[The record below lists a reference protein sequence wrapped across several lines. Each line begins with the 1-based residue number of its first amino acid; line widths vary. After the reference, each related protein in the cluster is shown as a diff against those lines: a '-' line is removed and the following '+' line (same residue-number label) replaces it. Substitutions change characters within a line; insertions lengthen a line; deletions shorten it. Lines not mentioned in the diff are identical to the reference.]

1 MEPVQKIP
9 QIGELIP
16 SWNGDGEE
24 VQEGDLHNNKTQM
37 KLFNTIAA
45 GAVIGASLISVKPAA
60 AATSYCYE
68 TTNDASVCILSVRN
82 HKRYGANQKTCKVFN
97 KRFGGSVSG

>member
-16 SWNGDGEE
+16 SWNGDVEE
-24 VQEGDLHNNKTQM
+24 VQEGDLLNTKTQM
-37 KLFNTIAA
+37 KLFNAIAA

-60 AATSYCYE
+60 ATSYCYE
-68 TTNDASVCILSVRN
+68 TTNNASVCILSVRS
-82 HKRYGANQKTCKVFN
+82 HKRYGANQKLVKYSINGSVDQ
-97 KRFGGSVSG
+97 SVSG

>member
-1 MEPVQKIP
+1 
-9 QIGELIP
+9 
-16 SWNGDGEE
+16 
-24 VQEGDLHNNKTQM
+24 M
-37 KLFNTIAA
+37 KLFNAIAA

-82 HKRYGANQKTCKVFN
+82 HKRYGANQKLVKYSINASVDQSVVNCRTANRSNYKDNLWGIACYEFN
-97 KRFGGSVSG
+97 